1 LLNIP
6 LSMDSLHLTQDY
18 IGLVPLSLRLKLID
32 IMFVYDCINYNIVCP
47 ELLSDIGFRIPYM
60 FTRNSDLFSVPH
72 CTTNSGTNYFLH
84 RALILANK
92 ICLYLDTFFLS
103 RNCFKTKSM
112 LLLKNID

>member
-1 LLNIP
+1 MEIKMLGFILIEIPMLDPIWILVPISYLLNIP

-60 FTRNSDLFSVPH
+60 FTH
-72 CTTNSGTNYFLH
+72 
-84 RALILANK
+84 
-92 ICLYLDTFFLS
+92 TFFLS
-103 RNCFKTKSM
+103 RNCFKTKSIII
-112 LLLKNID
+112 KKKIVVQS